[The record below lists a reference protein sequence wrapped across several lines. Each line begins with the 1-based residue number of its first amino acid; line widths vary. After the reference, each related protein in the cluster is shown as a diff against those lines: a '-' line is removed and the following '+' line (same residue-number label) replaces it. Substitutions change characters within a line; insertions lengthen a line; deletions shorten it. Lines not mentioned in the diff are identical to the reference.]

1 MHPHYLPDHRLC
13 VLPLPLVG
21 EGRGEGDSFPPPLGE
36 GGGQPGICC
45 FTCSYSGPCPA
56 PIPAFPQRG
65 KERRPEGTEQRWA
78 GGRSTLTLTLSRKRE
93 REQEIP
99 PPLGEGEGGGQP
111 GICYFT
117 CSYSGPCPAPIP
129 AFPQGGRSKGQRV
142 VWVQLFLFLIGQ
154 SMQNRVLDFTADQ

>member
-1 MHPHYLPDHRLC
+1 MHPHYLPDHPLC
-13 VLPLPLVG
+13 ALPLPLVG

-36 GGGQPGICC
+36 GEGEGQPGICC

-99 PPLGEGEGGGQP
+99 PPLGEGVGQP
-111 GICYFT
+111 NA
-117 CSYSGPCPAPIP
+117 SPLPA
-129 AFPQGGRSKGQRV
+129 
-142 VWVQLFLFLIGQ
+142 
-154 SMQNRVLDFTADQ
+154 